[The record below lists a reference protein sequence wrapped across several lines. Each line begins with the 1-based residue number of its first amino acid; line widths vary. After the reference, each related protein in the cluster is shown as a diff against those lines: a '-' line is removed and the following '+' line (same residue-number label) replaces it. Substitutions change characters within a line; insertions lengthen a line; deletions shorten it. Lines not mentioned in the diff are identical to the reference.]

1 MNQTKLSKKAQSLLE
16 RRQDGFGVGYYLRV
30 SWRRQLLFLALY
42 AAMVY
47 CLYIMGSYMFA
58 TVFLGFVLGRTIR
71 DLQWFHRLAQEWPS
85 TVELLDWN
93 KITLLANQSD
103 GDPS

>member
-1 MNQTKLSKKAQSLLE
+1 VNQTELSKKAQSLLE

-42 AAMVY
+42 AGMVY
-47 CLYIMGSYMFA
+47 CLYLMGSYVLA
-58 TVFLGFVLGRTIR
+58 TVFLGFALGRTIR

-85 TVELLDWN
+85 TVELLDWDR
-93 KITLLANQSD
+93 ITQLAEQRD
-103 GDPS
+103 A